1 MLVTMLLGRK
11 SVLMCC
17 AQLQC
22 DMWINAAA
30 DEFRRESALV
40 NMNRDGWTL
49 CGSDRSSVKKSEGT
63 LSDERAML
71 NEF

>member
-1 MLVTMLLGRK
+1 
-11 SVLMCC
+11 
-17 AQLQC
+17 
-22 DMWINAAA
+22 MWINAAA